1 MSKLELAINV
11 STFDIRALMS
21 TKLGRICSNSF
32 EFCFFEFD
40 ILNSDFEFEFKSRK
54 FYIRPNSDFE
64 FEFSNL
70 VEFHIAKLSKKTS
83 FLR

>member
-40 ILNSDFEFEFKSRK
+40 ILNSDFEFESRK
-54 FYIRPNSDFE
+54 FDIRPNSMDE